1 MTKYKQ
7 LLACPRC
14 ENNGRRYILGELAP
28 TGHILIQRTHGRNGE
43 YRNFTIV
50 GGNDFYL
57 ICDRCGETIYFKK
70 VERRNYGTLLSYGI
84 TWLHRESSNGTLGA
98 VGTPS
103 DEASTRTLGTN

>member
-1 MTKYKQ
+1 MARYKQ

-28 TGHILIQRTHGRNGE
+28 SGHILIQRVHGNNGQ

-57 ICDRCGETIYFKK
+57 VCDNCGEKVYFKRI
-70 VERRNYGTLLSYGI
+70 EGRNY
-84 TWLHRESSNGTLGA
+84 ESSNERISWVYRQSFEGT
-98 VGTPS
+98 VGTIG
-103 DEASTRTLGTN
+103 AYGGTT